1 MASFRIP
8 VPLMA
13 LAFVPAILSAS
24 PSPTAAG
31 EAVVRAAGG
40 SFSVPTVSLR
50 EARFQTVIRQ
60 QYDFSCGS
68 AALATLLKHHYG
80 IPTNEE
86 VVFRSMY
93 ENGDRDVIQK
103 AGFSLLDM
111 KSFLA
116 RSNLRAD
123 GYEVTLDKLAELSV
137 PAIVLVNTQ
146 GYRHFVVI
154 KGIRDGEVLVGD
166 PALGTRI
173 YDRQDFENIWQGIS
187 FMIRDKTDVARANF
201 NKDEDWAVRAK
212 APFGTAL
219 SRQGLSTLSL
229 HLPVLNEF

>member
-1 MASFRIP
+1 MARTPAPTPI
-8 VPLMA
+8 LA
-13 LAFVPAILSAS
+13 LAALALWGTAAVPAS
-24 PSPTAAG
+24 AG
-31 EAVVRAAGG
+31 EAVVRTSGG
-40 SFSVPTVSLR
+40 IYSVPTVSLR

-68 AALATLLKHHYG
+68 AALATLLHYHYDTDVG
-80 IPTNEE
+80 EAT
-86 VVFRSMY
+86 VFKSMY
-93 ENGDRDVIQK
+93 ENGNPDIIRQ

-111 KSFLA
+111 KSYLA
-116 RSNLRAD
+116 RTGLRSD
-123 GYEVTLDKLAELSV
+123 GFEVTLDKLAEV
-137 PAIVLVNTQ
+137 GIPAIALVNTN

-154 KGIRDGEVLVGD
+154 KGIRDDEILIGD

-173 YDRQDFENIWQGIS
+173 YKREDFEAIWQGVS
-187 FMIRDKTDVARANF
+187 FIIRDKMKLAQANF
-201 NKDEDWAVRAK
+201 NKQEDWAVRAK